1 MTLTIHVRQ
10 EVDIPDA
17 ELLTLAAAVRKK
29 WGKQTSDPVHAEDL
43 LIEAAARGL
52 VALPESYRVLDD
64 VDFTDADLVDH
75 GAGAGPFAL
84 EE

>member
-1 MTLTIHVRQ
+1 MIVTILVPRQ
-10 EVDIPDA
+10 VDIPDRQ
-17 ELLTLAAAVRKK
+17 LLTLAAAVRKK
-29 WGKQTSDPVHAEDL
+29 GGKQASDPVHAEDL

-52 VALPESYRVLDD
+52 VTLPDSYRVLDD